1 MSKDF
6 GVNLLIRIVLV
17 GLLPVKTLKGKRKAA
32 TSFIKLFYQIQT
44 GLVLLIFRAL
54 SLRLKKF
61 DINLL

>member
-1 MSKDF
+1 MTKDF

-17 GLLPVKTLKGKRKAA
+17 GLLRKNTRQRKAA
-32 TSFIKLFYQIQT
+32 VFHQVVAAIQT

-54 SLRLKKF
+54 NLRLGKKF